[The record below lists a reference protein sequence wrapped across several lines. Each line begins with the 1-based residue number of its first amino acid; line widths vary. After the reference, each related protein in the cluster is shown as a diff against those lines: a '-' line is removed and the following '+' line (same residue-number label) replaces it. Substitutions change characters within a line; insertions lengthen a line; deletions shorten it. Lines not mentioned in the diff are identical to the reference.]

1 MIWKRN
7 SKTIEDLEQKLKSSE
22 SKLSFLSS
30 KFDAELIG
38 EVFQNEDLS
47 NENRHDFND
56 FLKQI
61 SFLKEDQV
69 WDINSE
75 IELLKQY
82 IELYQSLKKEGLN
95 VKLDYDISD
104 SSLKLP
110 CLILFPMVE
119 NAIKNGYNSMENHPL
134 KIKLKTTEHILTF
147 EVSNRVN
154 HYLLN
159 QASDLGLTQFENRL
173 IKEFS
178 GKYEFL
184 VNSNSNLFKMTLL
197 LKIQ

>member
-7 SKTIEDLEQKLKSSE
+7 SKTIEDLEQKLNSSE
-22 SKLSFLSS
+22 SKLSFLNS
-30 KFDAELIG
+30 KFDADLIG
-38 EVFQNEDLS
+38 DVFQNEGLS
-47 NENRHDFND
+47 NENRKAFND

-61 SFLKEDQV
+61 SSIKEDQV

-75 IELLKQY
+75 IKILKQY

-95 VKLDYDISD
+95 VKVDFEISN

-119 NAIKNGYNSMENHPL
+119 NAIKNGYNSMENYPL

-159 QASDLGLTQFENRL
+159 QASELGLNQFQSRL